1 MSSYLNLK
9 NIHYHFLSKHSERK
23 KKKKKNESSTEFI
36 NEDSDVIQKV
46 ENVYKYIL
54 SLTPQE
60 KKNFLLSLKISRGFK
75 SPHHY
80 SASVYL
86 LDNYIVRKNLK
97 SNVMGNF
104 LFQNEISALKK
115 LQPYNYFPKLLGY
128 DNRRLSIFMTFC
140 GEQISSKNLPED
152 WEKQIDD
159 IETILTNV
167 NVNSNDMILRN
178 VCVLN
183 KRIYIIDFGLYSQFS
198 VSIKETISKLKYDL
212 RNISVNKKKLLYN
225 I

>member
-9 NIHYHFLSKHSERK
+9 NIHYYFLSKHSEI
-23 KKKKKNESSTEFI
+23 KKKNEVSTEI
-36 NEDSDVIQKV
+36 IKEDTFNIKMKV
-46 ENVYKYIL
+46 DHVYKYIL
-54 SLTPQE
+54 SLTPRE
-60 KKNFLLSLKISRGFK
+60 KQNFLLYLKISKRFK

-80 SASVYL
+80 SSSVYL
-86 LDNYIVRKNLK
+86 LDNYVVRKNLK
-97 SNVMGNF
+97 KNAMGNF

-115 LQPYNYFPKLLGY
+115 LQPYKYFPKLLGY
-128 DNRRLSIFMTFC
+128 DNLRLSIFMTFC
-140 GEQISSKNLPED
+140 GEQISSKNLPDD
-152 WEKQIDD
+152 WEKQIDE
-159 IETILTNV
+159 IETILTEI

-212 RNISVNKKKLLYN
+212 RKISVNKSFLYN

>member
-9 NIHYHFLSKHSERK
+9 NIHCYFLSKHSEI
-23 KKKKKNESSTEFI
+23 KKKNEVSTEIKENTFNI
-36 NEDSDVIQKV
+36 KMKV
-46 ENVYKYIL
+46 DHVYKYIL
-54 SLTPQE
+54 TLTPKE
-60 KKNFLLSLKISRGFK
+60 KQNFLLYLKISKRFK

-80 SASVYL
+80 SSSVYL
-86 LDNYIVRKNLK
+86 LDNYVVRKNLK
-97 SNVMGNF
+97 KNAMGNF

-115 LQPYNYFPKLLGY
+115 LQPYKYFPKLLGY
-128 DNRRLSIFMTFC
+128 DNLRLSIFMTFC
-140 GEQISSKNLPED
+140 GEQISSKNLPDD
-152 WEKQIDD
+152 WEKQIDE
-159 IETILTNV
+159 IESILTEI

-212 RNISVNKKKLLYN
+212 RKISVNKSFLYN